1 MLALLLPMLGP
12 VFDKI
17 IGLIPDPAA
26 AAKAKAE
33 AMQMVLEAA
42 ARADQS
48 QMEINKMQAQSGSIF
63 VAGGRPFILWIC
75 GIGCA
80 WNWVG
85 LPVALFGFAA
95 VGYPLDLKAADTTEM
110 LPVLLGLLGM
120 SGLRTYE
127 KIQGVSRENL
137 VKINSTTPGNSTN
150 RIDQIPVSGQG

>member
-85 LPVALFGFAA
+85 LPVALFVFAA
-95 VGYPLDLKAADTTEM
+95 AGHKVELNPADTAEM

-127 KIQGVSRENL
+127 KVQGVSRENL
-137 VKINSTTPGNSTN
+137 VKTNPTKPGNPTN
-150 RIDQIPVSGQG
+150 QIDQVPVGNQG